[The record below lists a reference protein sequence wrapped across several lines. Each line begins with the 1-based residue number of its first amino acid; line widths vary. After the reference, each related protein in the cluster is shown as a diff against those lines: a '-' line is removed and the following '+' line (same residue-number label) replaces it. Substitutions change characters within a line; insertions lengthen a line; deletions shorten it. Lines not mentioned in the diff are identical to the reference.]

1 MPTRRST
8 AASTTPG
15 SITGQLSMNDPFLQ
29 LLGDGMG
36 SADTNPKA
44 RADDEWLRGSWELSS
59 LSKKKNVD
67 DDFR

>member
-1 MPTRRST
+1 VE
-8 AASTTPG
+8 AA
-15 SITGQLSMNDPFLQ
+15 
-29 LLGDGMG
+29 LLLRVGMG